1 MKLDKL
7 AKQLRRD
14 LAANPKK
21 AAALGL
27 MALVALYFWAPL
39 VWHWVSPEGG
49 KKSAQASALILTDD
63 PEEPAVAAKRRAVK
77 FRWEKVRDL
86 AAKDSLMA
94 SAAFDGKWTDPFPG
108 HAPSETKTTTTP
120 AAGAQRAVAAAD
132 FDPTQAGLVLS
143 GVMIVGKRRTATIN
157 GDTYQEG
164 SVIKLG
170 SEAELEAVELRVVK
184 IASQGVVLQRG
195 GKTYSLRFAK
205 PSLARGDAIER
216 TGTKRQD

>member
-1 MKLDKL
+1 
-7 AKQLRRD
+7 
-14 LAANPKK
+14 
-21 AAALGL
+21 
-27 MALVALYFWAPL
+27 
-39 VWHWVSPEGG
+39 VWRWVSPEGA
-49 KKSAQASALILTDD
+49 KKTAQASALILTDD
-63 PEEPAVAAKRRAVK
+63 PEEPAVAAKRRAGK

-94 SAAFDGKWTDPFPG
+94 SAAFDGQWTDPFAG
-108 HAPSETKTTTTP
+108 HAQPPTTTTTTTTP

-164 SVIKLG
+164 SVIELG
-170 SEAELEAVELRVVK
+170 SEGTLGAVELRLVK

-195 GKTYSLRFAK
+195 DKTYSLRFAK
-205 PSLARGDAIER
+205 PSLARGDAIQR
-216 TGTKRQD
+216 TGTKRENKPVD